1 MQFVVSNHQMAQH
14 PPPHILV
21 QQQQQQ
27 QQQRHQPNLSSYPT
41 ASSSSYIYAQ
51 YDNAATTSMGP
62 SSSSAST
69 SIPSLNTGAPVS
81 SKSQTAFRAPAH
93 KHAHHLHSI
102 PPREKSTRT
111 LIIDHMLWVHG
122 RTRFSQA
129 RAELGMTDR
138 TGGPNSPNYAHR
150 NRPENYDEDDEEGS
164 EGEDVETLIARS
176 GGPDHPHNDDE
187 EDRLQRQDLVLARSL
202 RLRAEGLEKVV
213 TSMLEQPPPIHTKN
227 DEDILTPPTSPK
239 LKASMASAGRNHPH
253 RLPNGV
259 RLRLALGTLINDL
272 FARQAP
278 APPYRHTMSSSSA
291 KVTTPSDQT
300 PTSTFSTSDLPDAL
314 TTLAPISGAFA
325 PASYPSSSRP
335 IQNPPYPNY
344 PQQSYMGYSNQPSSS
359 SSGPQSQMHVHYQHG
374 NPQQQ
379 HPQPPVPGPPPPP
392 LVSPTKPRPS
402 ARTRSLY
409 AVGADPST
417 ANAPAAFRCPRHL
430 HTGCEICVEA
440 KSPARQTGSSARGRS
455 SSTSGSGA
463 GRGGGVGSGGG
474 GAGHNAHARTHSG
487 TAGLMKSPSSRMH
500 LHPQTQ
506 LPLAPSTWKNTSGI
520 TIPGGGGITGWQD
533 GSGIGSGLLR
543 PGVRGSAL
551 RRKVVEV
558 DPTTGAGNTKLS
570 VLIPRFVRMSALVA
584 AELGRESRGEEE
596 EEVAKE
602 REREREREK
611 EREKERER
619 STSATPGR
627 SDSVPAWGGA
637 TATPSTSGQSAT
649 NRMYDYALRPSSEWY
664 MLLAGL
670 LTRAVLEGYLS
681 AGWTGLAAVQC
692 LLQVGLGLNEGAGR
706 GRHGDG
712 DRERE
717 RDRDVFDAPF
727 ERDDGDEDDE
737 FGEMDPDELPSVVE
751 AVKILFPS
759 LRDGGT
765 GKKAKEEEE
774 YEREMMERL
783 RRFYD
788 IPASTPDCATHMED
802 LAWQYPA
809 EPVERAAVRFC
820 EAIARWR
827 GKPELETYKK
837 KPRLSMDM
845 DIPNTPGGS
854 SAMTIE
860 SLVHSNPTSPVMAN
874 AGVGDRGGGLGLL
887 GAGAHAGGSGGIR
900 RKRKKP
906 SIDVYFLPY
915 LNTQAGSV
923 TPRLGERSIERP
935 LGGGGG
941 SGGHVRALSGSSASW
956 SHGVNEGMMGGG
968 GGVVPSPPRAQK
980 RYRED
985 EGQNQGRMDNS
996 KRRFS

>member
-1 MQFVVSNHQMAQH
+1 MQFVVSNHQMANH
-14 PPPHILV
+14 TPPHL
-21 QQQQQQ
+21 
-27 QQQRHQPNLSSYPT
+27 L
-41 ASSSSYIYAQ
+41 
-51 YDNAATTSMGP
+51 YDTSLGP
-62 SSSSAST
+62 SSSSS
-69 SIPSLNTGAPVS
+69 PSLPALNTARGSS
-81 SKSQTAFRAPAH
+81 SKSQTVFRAPAH

-138 TGGPNSPNYAHR
+138 TGGPNSPHYSHR
-150 NRPENYDEDDEEGS
+150 HRPENYDEDDEEGS
-164 EGEDVETLIARS
+164 EGEEVAALIARA

-187 EDRLQRQDLVLARSL
+187 EDRLQRQDLALARSL
-202 RLRAEGLEKVV
+202 RLRAEGLEKVI

-239 LKASMASAGRNHPH
+239 LKASNASQHYPH

-278 APPYRHTMSSSSA
+278 VPPYRHTMSSNA
-291 KVTTPSDQT
+291 KATTPSET
-300 PTSTFSTSDLPDAL
+300 PSTSFSTSDLPDAL

-325 PASYPSSSRP
+325 PNAYAHPSRP
-335 IQNPPYPNY
+335 IPQQQQQQPQNPSYPRITN
-344 PQQSYMGYSNQPSSS
+344 SPSSS
-359 SSGPQSQMHVHYQHG
+359 SSSSRHPQMNMPYP
-374 NPQQQ
+374 NPQHSHQHLQ
-379 HPQPPVPGPPPPP
+379 HPQQPPPP
-392 LVSPTKPRPS
+392 LVAPTKPRPS

-440 KSPARQTGSSARGRS
+440 KSPSRQGGSARGRPAGAAS
-455 SSTSGSGA
+455 SGSG
-463 GRGGGVGSGGG
+463 RGGAAGGGGG
-474 GAGHNAHARTHSG
+474 GAGQAHARAH
-487 TAGLMKSPSSRMH
+487 
-500 LHPQTQ
+500 
-506 LPLAPSTWKNTSGI
+506 GI

-558 DPTTGAGNTKLS
+558 DQMTGAGNTKLS
-570 VLIPRFVRMSALVA
+570 VLIPRFVRLSALVA

-596 EEVAKE
+596 EEMRREMARE
-602 REREREREK
+602 REREREREMSTQS
-611 EREKERER
+611 
-619 STSATPGR
+619 STS
-627 SDSVPAWGGA
+627 
-637 TATPSTSGQSAT
+637 
-649 NRMYDYALRPSSEWY
+649 RMYEYALRPSSEWY

-681 AGWTGLAAVQC
+681 AGWTGLHAVQC
-692 LLQVGLGLNEGAGR
+692 LLQVGLALNEKTGTGSR
-706 GRHGDG
+706 YHD
-712 DRERE
+712 D
-717 RDRDVFDAPF
+717 DDDDDDA
-727 ERDDGDEDDE
+727 DE

-759 LRDGGT
+759 LRDGA
-765 GKKAKEEEE
+765 GKTKAREEEE
-774 YEREMMERL
+774 YEVEMMERL

-809 EPVERAAVRFC
+809 EPVERAAVRFV

-837 KPRLSMDM
+837 KPTPLSDNM
-845 DIPNTPGGS
+845 DIPSTPGGS

-860 SLVHSNPTSPVMAN
+860 SLVHSNPTSPVMAG
-874 AGVGDRGGGLGLL
+874 AASGGE
-887 GAGAHAGGSGGIR
+887 GSGARR
-900 RKRKKP
+900 RKLKKP
-906 SIDVYFLPY
+906 SIDMYFLPS
-915 LNTQAGSV
+915 LNNPSTGSVGSV
-923 TPRLGERSIERP
+923 TPTRSTT
-935 LGGGGG
+935 
-941 SGGHVRALSGSSASW
+941 GHVRRQSQSQSASGEW
-956 SHGVNEGMMGGG
+956 SGMTSGMGAGG
-968 GGVVPSPPRAQK
+968 PSPRGANK

-985 EGQNQGRMDNS
+985 DVHEAQQQGRMEGA
-996 KRRFS
+996 KRHFS